1 MLIQIL
7 LPARQTDAN
16 RSALARTREELT
28 ERYGGVTAYLRSP
41 AKGAWVDA
49 EGNEQHDEVIMVEVV
64 TEEFD
69 RAHWR
74 AYAEELAA
82 RFYEER
88 IHLRALPAEVL

>member
-1 MLIQIL
+1 
-7 LPARQTDAN
+7 
-16 RSALARTREELT
+16 
-28 ERYGGVTAYLRSP
+28 
-41 AKGAWVDA
+41 
-49 EGNEQHDEVIMVEVV
+49 MVEVV